1 MLIIDRPSEWILGV
15 FLLIRSPITRHLLVH
30 ITTIITVTVTT
41 SASGKV
47 MFSPSLV
54 CLSICEQPNMGLF
67 VCQQQASVCLPLINI
82 TETVLPDFD
91 TRNNWLNCEGCFGQ
105 PYKTRILFHF
115 LSSHGQRVS
124 LLPARNHF
132 SQAEVCTF
140 WGYLVIWL
148 EWHGFVP
155 TMWTSLPNSKNQRC
169 CPS

>member
-1 MLIIDRPSEWILGV
+1 MHSLC
-15 FLLIRSPITRHLLVH
+15 FLLIRSQITHHLLVH

-82 TETVLPDFD
+82 AETVLPDFD
-91 TRNNWLNCEGCFGQ
+91 TRNNWLNCKGCFGQ
-105 PYKTRILFHF
+105 PYETRIVFHF

-124 LLPARNHF
+124 LLPACAKPF
-132 SQAEVCTF
+132 SQGKDLASAEVCTF

-148 EWHGFVP
+148 VWHGSVP
-155 TMWTSLPNSKNQRC
+155 TMWTSLPNPKNQRC